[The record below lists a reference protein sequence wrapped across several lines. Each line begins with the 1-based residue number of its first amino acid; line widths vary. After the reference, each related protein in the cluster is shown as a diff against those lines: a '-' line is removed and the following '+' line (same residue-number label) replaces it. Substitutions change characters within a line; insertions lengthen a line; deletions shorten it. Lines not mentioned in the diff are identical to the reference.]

1 MITSLILY
9 ALYGAVWV
17 ITAPIRAL
25 PNASIPETISS
36 AIATV
41 GGYFATLYSVLPV
54 TSTALIAIITFVL
67 VLEGGILIYK
77 GIMWIIRKIPGI
89 S

>member
-25 PNASIPETISS
+25 PNASLPASISS
-36 AIATV
+36 AISVV
-41 GGYFATLYSVLPV
+41 GGYFATFYSVLPV
-54 TSTALIAIITFVL
+54 TCAALVAIITFVL
-67 VLEGGILIYK
+67 VLEGGVLIYK